1 MAQVITDQD
10 LNNPNQQNQNQNQN
24 GVQTNQSSS
33 GQSPQQQGNAQIA
46 QNYSGGAGGGAGGQG
61 AQPAPAANPN
71 AQKGSGYT
79 NIQRIVQ
86 ANQGNKLGSTIGS
99 NIQNA
104 AQQTQG
110 NINQAQQ
117 QFQQQAG
124 ANRADTNQN
133 AQLVQQAL
141 ANPTGITG
149 NQNQVS
155 QFQNLLSGTY
165 QGPKGLQNAAQLQAQ
180 AQDVGQLG
188 QATTSEGGKQGLLQR
203 FVGAPQ
209 YNSGQQTLDSLLL
222 GATGGKDLAAA
233 RRATV
238 GVEGQQKQAQQGAA
252 QTAQEYAQ
260 RAQQFGQNV
269 QGQFGDTVAKQQQGL
284 AQQAQTAQQGRD
296 AQVAALQQQL
306 GQGNI
311 NKDIANQLGI
321 TQGQQTYNIT
331 PDKFVSENAMQANA
345 QNIANS
351 QDYARMQALQQLG
364 GQYSP
369 AAAQQTLAQFQNPSQ
384 AGTFAAS
391 KAYNVNAPEFQQNM
405 QNAQNSY
412 QNFVNSTVNPAQAYF
427 NQQRQLQGFMGA
439 FGGHYNDYNY
449 LTDPARNALNAANS
463 QAAGMRGGT
472 FNIKP
477 DEENS

>member
-10 LNNPNQQNQNQNQN
+10 LNNPNQQNQNQN
-24 GVQTNQSSS
+24 GVQTNQSNS
-33 GQSPQQQGNAQIA
+33 GQSQQQQGNAQIA
-46 QNYSGGAGGGAGGQG
+46 QNYSGGAGGGNGQQG
-61 AQPAPAANPN
+61 SQPAPAANPN

-141 ANPTGITG
+141 ANPTNITG
-149 NQNQVS
+149 NPNQVS

-180 AQDVGQLG
+180 AQDINQLG

-209 YNSGQQTLDSLLL
+209 YTAGQQTLDSLLL

-233 RRATV
+233 RRATA
-238 GVEGQQKQAQQGAA
+238 GIQGQEQQAQQGAS
-252 QTAQEYAQ
+252 QTAQEYAK

-284 AQQAQTAQQGRD
+284 AQQAQTAQQARD
-296 AQVAALQQQL
+296 AQIAALQQQL
-306 GQGNI
+306 SQGNL
-311 NKDIANQLGI
+311 NKDIATQLGI
-321 TQGQQTYNIT
+321 TQGQQNYNLD
-331 PDKFVSENAMQANA
+331 PSKFVSENSMQANA
-345 QNIANS
+345 QNIANA

-391 KAYNVNAPEFQQNM
+391 KAYNVNAPEFQQNLA
-405 QNAQNSY
+405 NAQNSY
-412 QNFVNSTVNPAQAYF
+412 QNFVNSTVNPAQAEY
-427 NQQRQLQGFMGA
+427 NRQRMGA
-439 FGGHYNDYNY
+439 ALMNGFFGGGDRYSYIAQ
-449 LTDPARNALNAANS
+449 PALNALNQANA
-463 QAAGMRGGT
+463 QAAAMRGGN
-472 FNIKP
+472 FNILP